1 MIYAILG
8 DIHANLEA
16 LEAVIQDAH
25 EQSVD
30 RYVCTGDIV
39 GYNADPTA
47 CLAKLNEL
55 EARFVKGNHDHYCSA
70 PIRLHQFNP
79 LVRDTLQW
87 TRKKLS
93 ASDKKQ
99 LKQAP
104 YTIDIDAFTIV
115 HSSLHHPDQWNY
127 VLDIEAAKGHFRNQ
141 FSPLC
146 FIGHSHIPTAFI
158 KNGHI
163 EQGNYE
169 SLTVNPDCRYLIN
182 VGSVGQPR
190 DRNPDAAY
198 VIYNTQLNTIQLRR
212 VPYDRQRTQGKIRA
226 AGLPFRNALRLDR
239 GR

>member
-16 LEAVIQDAH
+16 LEAVIQDAQ
-25 EQSVD
+25 EQAVSC
-30 RYVCTGDIV
+30 YLCTGDIV
-39 GYNADPTA
+39 GYNAEPSA

-55 EARFVKGNHDHYCSA
+55 NARFVKGNHDHYCSTSL
-70 PIRLHQFNP
+70 PLHQFNP

-93 ASDKKQ
+93 VSEKKQ

-104 YTIDIDAFTIV
+104 YKLEIDNFTLV

-127 VLDIEAAKGHFRNQ
+127 VFDLQAAKDHFRNQ
-141 FSPLC
+141 FSQIC

-158 KNGHI
+158 KNGQI
-163 EQGNYE
+163 EQGDYNTLSINKDY
-169 SLTVNPDCRYLIN
+169 RYLIN

-198 VIYNTQLNTIQLRR
+198 VIYNRSLNKLELRR
-212 VPYDRQRTQGKIRA
+212 VSYNRHRTKTKIRE
-226 AGLPFRNALRLDR
+226 AGLPFRNALRLER